1 MPTDFP
7 TRLLPSASEWR
18 GHGLSAGL
26 RMSTQVRTSLAVRL
40 AGCMLAV
47 LGMTLSGAIWAQAYP
62 SKPIRFVVGYP
73 PGGSGD
79 FVTRTVGEA
88 LAQELGQTAVI
99 DNRPG
104 AAGNLAAEIVLK
116 SPADGYTLYVGSN
129 PYINKALYKKLPFDV
144 ERDLIPITLLG
155 DGPMIIAVNNQLPV
169 HSIQDLLTY
178 ARQRRG
184 QLNFGSSGNGSTP
197 HLAGILF
204 NSMGQ
209 TDILHIPFKGGAPA
223 VQSLIAGDTQVIFGT
238 SPVVLPQVR
247 AGRIRALAITTQ
259 KRSAAIPGIMGMQE
273 AGLPGFDISFSFG
286 LYAPVGTPPE
296 AVRKLYEAAV
306 KVLQRPDMRD
316 KLATQGMDP
325 APSAS
330 PEEFRQMNLR
340 LAPLWARLI
349 AESGAKVD

>member
-1 MPTDFP
+1 
-7 TRLLPSASEWR
+7 
-18 GHGLSAGL
+18 
-26 RMSTQVRTSLAVRL
+26 MSTQVRTSLAVRL

-144 ERDLIPITLLG
+144 ERDLIPITLFG

>member
-1 MPTDFP
+1 MPTVTVMP
-7 TRLLPSASEWR
+7 VLLKGAWRRRSLSVALMLTGALMSAWGQSQ
-18 GHGLSAGL
+18 
-26 RMSTQVRTSLAVRL
+26 TV
-40 AGCMLAV
+40 
-47 LGMTLSGAIWAQAYP
+47 AYP

-79 FVTRTVGEA
+79 FVARTVGEA
-88 LAQELGQTAVI
+88 VAQELGQTAVI

-104 AAGNLAAEIVLK
+104 AAGNLAAEVVLK
-116 SPADGYTLYVGSN
+116 TPADGYTLYVGSN
-129 PYINKALYKKLPFDV
+129 PYINKALYKKLPYDI
-144 ERDLIPITLLG
+144 EKDLQPISLLG

-169 HSIQDLLTY
+169 NSIPELVAY
-178 ARQRRG
+178 ARQHRG
-184 QLNFGSSGNGSTP
+184 SLNFGSSGNGSTP

-204 NSMGQ
+204 NSVGQ

-259 KRSAAIPGIMGMQE
+259 KRSGAIPGIMGMQE
-273 AGLPGFDISFSFG
+273 AGLAGYDISFSFG
-286 LYAPVGTPPE
+286 LYALAGTPPE
-296 AVRKLYEAAV
+296 VVRKLFNATV

-330 PEEFRQMNLR
+330 PEDFRLMNQKQ
-340 LAPLWARLI
+340 APLWARLI
-349 AESGAKVD
+349 AESGARVD

>member
-1 MPTDFP
+1 MLSVMARVTQ
-7 TRLLPSASEWR
+7 RVRAS
-18 GHGLSAGL
+18 LTVL
-26 RMSTQVRTSLAVRL
+26 L
-40 AGCMLAV
+40 AGGA
-47 LGMTLSGAIWAQAYP
+47 LGLYGLTCTGLVWAQGFP
-62 SKPIRFVVGYP
+62 NKPIRFVVGYP

-79 FVTRTVGEA
+79 FVARTVGEA
-88 LAQELGQTAVI
+88 LAQELGQTGVI

-129 PYINKALYKKLPFDV
+129 PYINKVLYKKMPFDV
-144 ERDLIPITLLG
+144 ERDLVPITLFG

-169 HSIQDLLTY
+169 QSIQDLLTY

-273 AGLPGFDISFSFG
+273 AGMPGFDISFSFG
-286 LYAPVGTPPE
+286 LYAPVGTPPDV
-296 AVRKLYEAAV
+296 VRKLFDAAV
-306 KVLQRPDMRD
+306 KVLQRPEMRD

-330 PEEFRQMNLR
+330 PEEFRQMNQR
-340 LAPLWARLI
+340 QAPLWARLI